1 MNINLCKYGLF
12 IGHLKKMS
20 ASTRYFLG
28 KTSPDPRDPALKKAL
43 DTHCPVRVF
52 YFLLNGILSIGY
64 KITGSTMVLYFQEEK
79 KSIEDLDGITL
90 EILKADISSLLML
103 VKKIS
108 NHSYYSNTKMES
120 YQQNLH
126 IVSIKNDTSIPWE
139 LSILIRFVDKSY
151 KGCVRPYISYNK
163 KTLNIISPFCHRKIR
178 NGILSI
184 TGEKSSHKILCDI
197 LQILERN
204 PELKVEGVAEGC
216 VNRIVP
222 TKILEQVILNL
233 WWWITEDIERKIC
246 QFPPVLVGIITDYF
260 GNERCVNHPNVPN
273 HLLVRAEPHIGL
285 LENKQNG
292 TYFCIDCILATARIY
307 FNTSV
312 RSDHHFQMNVRPSI
326 TNVLRLLNII
336 PMVDH
341 L

>member
-1 MNINLCKYGLF
+1 
-12 IGHLKKMS
+12 MS

-64 KITGSTMVLYFQEEK
+64 KFTGRTMVFYFQKEK
-79 KSIEDLDGITL
+79 RSIDDLDGITL
-90 EILKADISSLLML
+90 EILKANTSRLEGL
-103 VKKIS
+103 VKIIS
-108 NHSYYSNTKMES
+108 DHRYYFNTKMES
-120 YQQNLH
+120 YDQNLH
-126 IVSIKNDTSIPWE
+126 MITIKNDTVDRWE
-139 LSILIRFVDKSY
+139 LNIAIRFVDSKY
-151 KGCVRPYISYNK
+151 KGCVRPCISYNK
-163 KTLNIISPFCHRKIR
+163 RTLGIDSSFCHRKIY

-184 TGEKSSHKILCDI
+184 TGEESSHKKICDL

-204 PELKVEGVAEGC
+204 PELKVEGAAEGC
-216 VNRIVP
+216 VNHIIL
-222 TKILEQVILNL
+222 TTILERVLLNL
-233 WWWITEDIERKIC
+233 WWWIAEDGKRKIC

-326 TNVLRLLNII
+326 TNVLRLLNI
-336 PMVDH
+336 
-341 L
+341 